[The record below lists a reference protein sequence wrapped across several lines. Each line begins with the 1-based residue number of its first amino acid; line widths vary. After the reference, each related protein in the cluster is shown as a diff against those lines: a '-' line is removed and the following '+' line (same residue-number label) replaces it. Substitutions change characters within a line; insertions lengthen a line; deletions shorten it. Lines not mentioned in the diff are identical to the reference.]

1 MAKEKKQMSG
11 LFKGLLVGGTIA
23 SAVSLLFAPKSGKKL
38 RRDIR
43 RKSKKMYRD
52 TEAGI
57 ETAQEK
63 ASDIVEGTGERIEDI
78 RDKTTDLIE
87 EGQDKVDRGKRKIK
101 ESANGIGRIFKK
113 S

>member
-1 MAKEKKQMSG
+1 MAKDKKQTSG
-11 LFKGLLVGGTIA
+11 LLKGIMVGGAIA

-52 TEAGI
+52 AEAGI

-63 ASDIVEGTGERIEDI
+63 AGDIIEGTGERIEDL

-87 EGQDKVDRGKRKIK
+87 DGQNKIERSK
-101 ESANGIGRIFKK
+101 KKFKYSANGIGRLLKK